1 MTKKKIQCDE
11 CGYYWENNP
20 AEQFPQSCPVC
31 FSNRIHR
38 ATRHK
43 RFAKKPALMSE
54 EHIRHALAD
63 RNL

>member
-11 CGYYWENNP
+11 CGYYWESNP

-43 RFAKKPALMSE
+43 RFAKKARVNVRRAYST
-54 EHIRHALAD
+54 RVG
-63 RNL
+63 